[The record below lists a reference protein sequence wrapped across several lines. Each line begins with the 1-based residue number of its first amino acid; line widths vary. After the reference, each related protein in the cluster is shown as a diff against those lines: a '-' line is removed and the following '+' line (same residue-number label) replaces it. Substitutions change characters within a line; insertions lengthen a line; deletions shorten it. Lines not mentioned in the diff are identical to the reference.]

1 MLIVSQDKS
10 KITQRLE
17 FYIQEN
23 SSTDEELQYE
33 IRSIGGG
40 VFGGYKTE
48 ERAKKVLKEII
59 QTNTNFEYY
68 KCADESERN
77 ELNSFMKTKY
87 QYFDTYEMPED

>member
-1 MLIVSQDKS
+1 MIIVSQDKS

-23 SSTDEELQYE
+23 YGTDEELRYE

-48 ERAKKVLKEII
+48 ERAKEVLQDIISRYEEIELCKNKSSEDLGY
-59 QTNTNFEYY
+59 TL
-68 KCADESERN
+68 ADY
-77 ELNSFMKTKY
+77 TPI
-87 QYFDTYEMPED
+87 YEMPKE